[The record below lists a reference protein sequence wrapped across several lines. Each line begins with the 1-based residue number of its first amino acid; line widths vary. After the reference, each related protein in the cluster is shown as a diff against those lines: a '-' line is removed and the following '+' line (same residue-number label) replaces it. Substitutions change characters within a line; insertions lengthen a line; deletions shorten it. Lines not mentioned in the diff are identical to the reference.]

1 MRLSNYTYGYL
12 YMILRDHDSTQMLV
26 SDQVFKIE
34 TIHKSGCNTKPPYG
48 IIRRDR
54 FDYNA
59 RKPEC
64 LITKITKGNE
74 CISLEFNGVIES
86 VIEQKYAAGSTN
98 STKEM
103 GIGRP
108 IYHIWDDIITDG
120 LLNDLLDELTGRA
133 PNILLGLDVDDED
146 LNDIPNETIRNY

>member
-34 TIHKSGCNTKPPYG
+34 TIHKSGCSTKPPYG

-59 RKPEC
+59 RKPEW
-64 LITKITKGNE
+64 LITKITRGNE
-74 CISLEFNGVIES
+74 CISLEFNGVIER
-86 VIEQKYAAGSTN
+86 VIEQKYIIGSTN
-98 STKEM
+98 STKDM
-103 GIGRP
+103 ITDRP
-108 IYHIWDDIITDG
+108 IYHILDDIISDG
-120 LLNDLLDELTGRA
+120 LLNDFLDEITGRA
-133 PNILLGLDVDDED
+133 PNILDGLDDED
-146 LNDIPNETIRNY
+146 LDNIPNEAIRNY